1 LNIDIYKF
9 FQIYL
14 IKKKNIGG
22 CKLKE
27 RILATSKLTIR
38 SQITIPKIVRE
49 KLKVSPGDIVVFI
62 ERDGEIIIRRSE
74 LTL

>member
-1 LNIDIYKF
+1 M
-9 FQIYL
+9 
-14 IKKKNIGG
+14 
-22 CKLKE
+22 KE